1 MNPEAR
7 KFRKQGSVCRAGR
20 PCYARKARLTRDRF
34 CRMTGPAAHDRV
46 GDAAIAAGPCAWRRA
61 GRSGLTAPR
70 AWAPALARLVL
81 SEVSSPDGAGAAAA
95 LVLATQE
102 FVANG
107 RGRPSDRR
115 RRSAAWPG
123 RTGSRGRVGRRG
135 CWRSKRAVIVGAVL
149 VAAFVDRLSGLL
161 ARTQQ
166 VRRRAGCR

>member
-1 MNPEAR
+1 MAPEMD
-7 KFRKQGSVCRAGR
+7 
-20 PCYARKARLTRDRF
+20 PML
-34 CRMTGPAAHDRV
+34 
-46 GDAAIAAGPCAWRRA
+46 WRRQ
-61 GRSGLTAPR
+61 SLEMHLR
-70 AWAPALARLVL
+70 AARMQ
-81 SEVSSPDGAGAAAA
+81 EVPDGAGAAAA

-149 VAAFVDRLSGLL
+149 AAAFVDRLSGSL

-166 VRRRAGCR
+166 